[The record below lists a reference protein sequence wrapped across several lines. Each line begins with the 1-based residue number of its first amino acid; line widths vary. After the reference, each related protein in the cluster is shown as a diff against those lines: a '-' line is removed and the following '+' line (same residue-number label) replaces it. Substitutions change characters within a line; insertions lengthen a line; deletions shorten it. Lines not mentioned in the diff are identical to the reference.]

1 MKKKHF
7 FGIDV
12 SKETLDVVHH
22 ATSGYLRISNNADG
36 FEKLLTWFKSLKAT
50 KSNSWVVFEH
60 TGMYA
65 QALLDFCETNDF
77 AYTQIPG
84 LVIKLSSGIK
94 RGKSDK
100 IDAKAIAAFAYEK
113 RNTLKVND
121 PQDKVIERFKTLMNL
136 REKMVIERAGYKG
149 RIKEMTSVLKLEDAN
164 VIISS
169 QKAMVAAL
177 SIHIKAIEQEVKD
190 LLEANPKMQKNYDL
204 LISIKGVGFVLAMY
218 TIIYTVNFTKF
229 VNARKFASYCGTAPF
244 DKSSGKQKPRYHVD
258 NLANKRMKS
267 LLDQS
272 ARCAIVWDKELKAY
286 YGRRIDERA
295 NKMSTINI
303 VRNKIIYRMFA
314 VVKRQTPFTEEYKKA
329 A

>member
-12 SKETLDVVHH
+12 SKETLDVVHQ
-22 ATSGYLRISNNADG
+22 ATSGYLRITNNADG
-36 FEKLLTWFKSLKAT
+36 FEKLLAWFKSLKAT
-50 KSNSWVVFEH
+50 KDNSWIVFEY
-60 TGMYA
+60 TGIYA
-65 QALLDFCETNDF
+65 QALLDFCEANSFT
-77 AYTQIPG
+77 YTQIPG

-100 IDAKAIAAFAYEK
+100 IDAKAIADFAYEK
-113 RNTLKVND
+113 RNTLKVNE

-136 REKMVIERAGYKG
+136 RDKMVIERAGYKG
-149 RIKEMTSVLKLEDAN
+149 LIKEMTTVLKLEDAN

-177 SIHIKAIEQEVKD
+177 STQIIAIEQEVKD
-190 LLEANPKMQKNYDL
+190 MLEANPNMQKNYEL

-218 TIIYTVNFTKF
+218 TIICTVNFTKF
-229 VNARKFASYCGTAPF
+229 VNARKFATYCGTAPF
-244 DKSSGKQKPRYHVD
+244 DNSSGKQKPRFHIN
-258 NLANKRMKS
+258 NLANKKMKS

-272 ARCAIVWDKELKAY
+272 ARSAIVWDKEIKDY
-286 YGRRIDERA
+286 YIRRTEGKSS
-295 NKMSTINI
+295 KMSAINI

-314 VVKRQTPFTEEYKKA
+314 IVKRQTPYQVDFKRA